1 MSSLD
6 LHSIISIY
14 GTVQARVDRRCP
26 DDAGPNQPCECRFAI
41 ENEDGRFSVQAT
53 LLPEECDQL
62 PASRVQVIGTLR
74 SSFFRQC
81 HQHHQVIEAFLVV
94 ILGRTK
100 SGRSKVLAVL
110 PGERDAGPELV
121 QWLDQLI
128 MKP

>member
-1 MSSLD
+1 LSNSP

-14 GTVQARVDRRCP
+14 GTVRTRVDRRCP
-26 DDAGPNQPCECRFAI
+26 DDTDPNERCECRFAL
-41 ENEDGRFSVQAT
+41 ENEDGRFSVQA
-53 LLPEECDQL
+53 LIPPAGCDQL
-62 PASRVQVIGTLR
+62 PASRVQVIGTLH
-74 SSFFRQC
+74 STFFRRC
-81 HQHHQVIEAFLVV
+81 HQHHQVIEAFLVI

-110 PGERDAGPELV
+110 PGERDAGPELA

>member
-1 MSSLD
+1 MSNSP

-14 GTVQARVDRRCP
+14 GKVPARVDRRCP
-26 DDAGPNQPCECRFAI
+26 DDTDPNERCECRFAL
-41 ENEDGRFSVQAT
+41 ENDDGRFSVQA
-53 LLPEECDQL
+53 L
-62 PASRVQVIGTLR
+62 IGTLHSTYFR
-74 SSFFRQC
+74 SC
-81 HQHHQVIEAFLVV
+81 HQHHQVIEAFLIV

-100 SGRSKVLAVL
+100 SGRSKVKAVL

>member
-1 MSSLD
+1 MSNAD

-14 GTVQARVDRRCP
+14 GAVRAVNR
-26 DDAGPNQPCECRFAI
+26 PNPEGADSTQRSECRFAI

-53 LLPEECDQL
+53 LLPEECDRL

-81 HQHHQVIEAFLVV
+81 HQHHQLIEAFLIV

-100 SGRSKVLAVL
+100 SGKPKVLAVL
-110 PGERDAGPELV
+110 ESERGSGPGFE
-121 QWLDQLI
+121 QWKQLI
-128 MKP
+128 KKG